1 MKKTLLLVAA
11 LFYFVGLN
19 AQGVIFE
26 KGTWKEVLEKANREN
41 KIIFV
46 DIYTSWCGPC
56 KNVAKTVFP
65 NAEFGA
71 YYNEHFINFQV
82 DAEKGEGPAFVK
94 TYPATGYP
102 TFYYING
109 KGEVLRTFTGAK
121 NVHEFVQE
129 GKMVNLTAKYGGME
143 AMKKTI
149 EAGKADRETISLYYD
164 AAPVGEKLLLM

>member
-56 KNVAKTVFP
+56 KLMASK
-65 NAEFGA
+65 EFVQEKAGE
-71 YYNEHFINFQV
+71 YFNPRFVSVKI
-82 DAEKGEGPAFVK
+82 DMEKGEGVELRKRYDVNA
-94 TYPATGYP
+94 YP
-102 TFYYING
+102 TLLVLNVKIPSNQTMLLPLRIQKKGAPYI
-109 KGEVLRTFTGAK
+109 
-121 NVHEFVQE
+121 FVWGPQ
-129 GKMVNLTAKYGGME
+129 NY
-143 AMKKTI
+143 
-149 EAGKADRETISLYYD
+149 SLI
-164 AAPVGEKLLLM
+164 ALG

>member
-94 TYPATGYP
+94 RLSY
-102 TFYYING
+102 F
-109 KGEVLRTFTGAK
+109 L
-121 NVHEFVQE
+121 
-129 GKMVNLTAKYGGME
+129 
-143 AMKKTI
+143 
-149 EAGKADRETISLYYD
+149 LYQW
-164 AAPVGEKLLLM
+164 KR

>member
-56 KNVAKTVFP
+56 KNVAKTVSRML
-65 NAEFGA
+65 NS
-71 YYNEHFINFQV
+71 
-82 DAEKGEGPAFVK
+82 
-94 TYPATGYP
+94 
-102 TFYYING
+102 
-109 KGEVLRTFTGAK
+109 VLIIMNILSIFR
-121 NVHEFVQE
+121 
-129 GKMVNLTAKYGGME
+129 
-143 AMKKTI
+143 
-149 EAGKADRETISLYYD
+149 
-164 AAPVGEKLLLM
+164 